1 MITVLVL
8 ILTGCNEPIIT
19 PSETNK
25 PSPSISAILETET
38 PSETPQQTPEQ
49 TPIQSEEPV

>member
-1 MITVLVL
+1 MQKKTFKFPILIMITVLVL

-25 PSPSISAILETET
+25 PSPSISVIPET
-38 PSETPQQTPEQ
+38 ETPQQTP
-49 TPIQSEEPV
+49 